1 MNLTVVGSLAKTWNL
16 EPKTFP
22 VTTTLQFLLIA
33 ETSVGYSEYVMKA
46 RKILIIE
53 DEPEIRLILA
63 KCFQHTGGFDPIL
76 AGDGV
81 EGIELAREQMP
92 DVILIDAVMPKL
104 DGYATCRLIKQD
116 SGLKD
121 IPVIF
126 LTAKTDRREVSRA
139 IRAGA
144 CGYLPKP
151 FDPLQL
157 ASQIDKIAAGAVR
170 P

>member
-1 MNLTVVGSLAKTWNL
+1 
-16 EPKTFP
+16 
-22 VTTTLQFLLIA
+22 
-33 ETSVGYSEYVMKA
+33 MKS

-63 KCFQHTGGFDPIL
+63 MCLKHSGGFEPIV
-76 AGDGV
+76 ASDGI
-81 EGIELAREQMP
+81 EGIELARECSP
-92 DVILIDAVMPKL
+92 DLILIDVVMPKL

-116 SGLKD
+116 DALKD

-126 LTAKTDRREVSRA
+126 LTAKTDKREVNRA

-151 FDPLQL
+151 FDPLRL
-157 ASQIDKIAAGAVR
+157 ASQIDKITVGAAR
-170 P
+170 T